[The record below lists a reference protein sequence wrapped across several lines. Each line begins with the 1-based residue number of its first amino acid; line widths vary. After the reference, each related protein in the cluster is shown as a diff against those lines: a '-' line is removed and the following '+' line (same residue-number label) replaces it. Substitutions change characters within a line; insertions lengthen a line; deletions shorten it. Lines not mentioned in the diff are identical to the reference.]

1 MTQTQDRQ
9 AAVSAN
15 LPVPGSSK
23 CAQSNRIDHRR
34 RASRALDD
42 LLGIDR
48 TRRPV
53 PWTDGGLELDY
64 PTRDARG
71 RELANAGWTP

>member
-1 MTQTQDRQ
+1 MPESNDRPGT
-9 AAVSAN
+9 ATW
-15 LPVPGSSK
+15 PVHSHRR
-23 CAQSNRIDHRR
+23 AQSSRIDHQRR
-34 RASRALDD
+34 FSRALDD

-53 PWTDGGLELDY
+53 PWADGGLDLDY